1 MPRKD
6 KNITPSVTQKLQ
18 QLGYSVADWDDSK
31 TKLTEEIKEVLS
43 KASKSQKGN
52 EGYPDRVYID
62 EKNKLLILV
71 EEKPTMKEHLIDD
84 IEKGAVAGIKWY
96 LSKFQKEA
104 LAKEHKNLV
113 SKFSKWNVLGI
124 AASGDFS
131 KEYQYKFSCFV
142 IDKKTNDI
150 KLLPQITNF
159 VKHEDFLAIFNSL
172 NEEEAIN
179 QISQSSKKI
188 NNLLR
193 NIDSQKR
200 PVLLSALM
208 ICLHKTN
215 ENGNDFPD
223 IYQNMNPETLS
234 NNVLP
239 KAKSILENEGI
250 PKEKLEVLETELAY
264 LKTDVSLKTT
274 DVLMQI
280 LDELQKSVIPLF
292 NDGFSDNSNYDIIG
306 KFYEEFLKYAGVSN
320 VKKGI
325 VLTPRH
331 ITTLFTKLVDI
342 KDNDKILDLCCGT
355 GAFLIAGMNEIIK
368 KINESNRSDK
378 IDAIR
383 RVKENQLLGFEL
395 NPTMYICAI
404 SNMLFRGDG
413 KSSIYNC
420 DSIYD
425 KKAQDEM
432 NKFGATI
439 GFINP
444 PYSGKENKENPTPKE
459 ITFLSK
465 LLDNCSRYGVIIAP
479 FSTYFKDDDI
489 RENILKKHTLK
500 CVINM
505 PADLFQPNASTH
517 TAIAVFE
524 THRPFDYKK
533 DKVVFYDLKDDG
545 FVLSKNK
552 GRTDV
557 YDKWNEIE
565 KDLIKT
571 INGKGKKEDNIT
583 YIKTLIKPGDEW
595 NIYAHSEINFNN
607 LYVSDFVVN
616 LSNYLIFSI
625 KKDMDILNK
634 NFNEL
639 QIMELMYK
647 YFTDDQ
653 KKLFINYILKKN
665 NIKQIDTG
673 KWKEFCLN
681 ELFEIYGS
689 KTTKVEDLE
698 TKYGYGE
705 FPYITTKATDNGVAG
720 FYNCK
725 TEKANVLT
733 IDSAVLGYVTYQDIE
748 FSASDHVEILE
759 PKSTTKINKWI
770 AIFIKTMIEKGNY
783 KYDYGRKFNQERI
796 KTTCIKL
803 PIDKSGKPDWDYMEK
818 FIKKLPYGDL
828 I

>member
-1 MPRKD
+1 MPRMD
-6 KNITPSVTQKLQ
+6 KNITPSVTEKLQ
-18 QLGYSVADWDDSK
+18 QLGYNVADWDPSK
-31 TKLTEEIKEVLS
+31 TKLTEDIKEVLS
-43 KASKSQKGN
+43 TASKSQNGN
-52 EGYPDRVYID
+52 EGYPDRIYID

-71 EEKPTMKEHLIDD
+71 EEKSTMKEHTVDNV
-84 IEKGAVAGIKWY
+84 EKGAIAGIKWY
-96 LSKFQKEA
+96 LSKFQKDI
-104 LAKEHKNLV
+104 LSKEHKELV
-113 SKFSKWNVLGI
+113 SKLNKWNILGI

-131 KEYQYKFSCFV
+131 KEYQYKFSCFM
-142 IDKKTNDI
+142 IDKKSNDI
-150 KLLPQITNF
+150 KLLSQITNF
-159 VKHEDFLAIFNSL
+159 VGHEDFLAIFNSL

-208 ICLHKTN
+208 ICLHKTI

-223 IYQNMNPETLS
+223 IYQNMNSETLA

-239 KAKSILENEGI
+239 KAKTILENEGI

-274 DVLMQI
+274 DVLTQI

-292 NDGFSDNSNYDIIG
+292 NNGFSDNSNYDIIG

-368 KINESNRSDK
+368 KISESNRPDK
-378 IDAIR
+378 VEAIR
-383 RVKENQLLGFEL
+383 KVKENQLLGFEI

-413 KSSIYNC
+413 KSSIYNW

-500 CVINM
+500 YVINM

-595 NIYAHSEINFNN
+595 NIYAHSETDYST
-607 LYVSDFVVN
+607 LCEEDF
-616 LSNYLIFSI
+616 LKSI
-625 KKDMDILNK
+625 K
-634 NFNEL
+634 
-639 QIMELMYK
+639 
-647 YFTDDQ
+647 
-653 KKLFINYILKKN
+653 
-665 NIKQIDTG
+665 
-673 KWKEFCLN
+673 
-681 ELFEIYGS
+681 
-689 KTTKVEDLE
+689 
-698 TKYGYGE
+698 
-705 FPYITTKATDNGVAG
+705 
-720 FYNCK
+720 
-725 TEKANVLT
+725 
-733 IDSAVLGYVTYQDIE
+733 
-748 FSASDHVEILE
+748 
-759 PKSTTKINKWI
+759 
-770 AIFIKTMIEKGNY
+770 
-783 KYDYGRKFNQERI
+783 
-796 KTTCIKL
+796 
-803 PIDKSGKPDWDYMEK
+803 DYMVFKAKNDLGLIDNSDNNNSISETE
-818 FIKKLPYGDL
+818 LLEALSSYYGGVNDE
-828 I
+828 

>member
-6 KNITPSVTQKLQ
+6 KNITPSVTETLQ
-18 QLGYSVADWDDSK
+18 SLGYNVADWDDSK
-31 TKLTEEIKEVLS
+31 TKLTDDIKIVLS
-43 KASKSQKGN
+43 TSSKSKKGN

-62 EKNKLLILV
+62 NKNKLLIIV
-71 EEKPTMKEHLIDD
+71 EEKSTMKEHAIDD
-84 IEKGAVAGIKWY
+84 IEKGAIAGIKWY
-96 LSKFQKEA
+96 LSRFLIKSLKENH
-104 LAKEHKNLV
+104 KELV
-113 SKFSKWNVLGI
+113 SRLSKWNILGI

-142 IDKKTNDI
+142 IDKKNDDI

-208 ICLHKTN
+208 ICLHKTKDN
-215 ENGNDFPD
+215 ENDFPE
-223 IYQNMNPETLS
+223 IYQNMNYETLS
-234 NNVLP
+234 NNILP
-239 KAKSILENEGI
+239 KAKIILEKEGI
-250 PKEKLEVLETELAY
+250 PREKLEVLESELAY

-280 LDELQKSVIPLF
+280 LDELQKYVLPLF
-292 NDGFSDNSNYDIIG
+292 NNGFSDNSNYDIIG

-368 KINESNRSDK
+368 KINDSNRTDK
-378 IDAIR
+378 DKAIKK
-383 RVKENQLLGFEL
+383 VKEKQLLGFEL

-413 KSSIYNC
+413 KSSIFNC

-425 KKAQDEM
+425 KKAQEEM
-432 NKFGATI
+432 DKFGATI

-479 FSTYFKDDDI
+479 FSTYFKDDDV

-524 THRPFDYKK
+524 THRSFDYKK

-557 YDKWNEIE
+557 YNKWNEIE
-565 KDLIKT
+565 KDLLKT
-571 INGKGKKEDNIT
+571 INGKGRKEDNIT

-595 NIYAHSEINFNN
+595 NIYAHSE
-607 LYVSDFVVN
+607 
-616 LSNYLIFSI
+616 
-625 KKDMDILNK
+625 
-634 NFNEL
+634 
-639 QIMELMYK
+639 
-647 YFTDDQ
+647 TDYST
-653 KKLFINYILKKN
+653 LC
-665 NIKQIDTG
+665 
-673 KWKEFCLN
+673 E
-681 ELFEIYGS
+681 
-689 KTTKVEDLE
+689 ED
-698 TKYGYGE
+698 
-705 FPYITTKATDNGVAG
+705 
-720 FYNCK
+720 
-725 TEKANVLT
+725 
-733 IDSAVLGYVTYQDIE
+733 
-748 FSASDHVEILE
+748 
-759 PKSTTKINKWI
+759 
-770 AIFIKTMIEKGNY
+770 FIKTI
-783 KYDYGRKFNQERI
+783 
-796 KTTCIKL
+796 
-803 PIDKSGKPDWDYMEK
+803 SDYMIFEA
-818 FIKKLPYGDL
+818 KKDL
-828 I
+828 KVLNMDYSESELLGMLSSYYNKGRNNDTD